1 MIVAVVQETAFG
13 LTRMIGLIVLI
24 ALSVGICIYAFL
36 PHNRGR
42 FTRAK
47 RSILRDDEGPLP
59 DPDTDA
65 NAVPPPGPGDR

>member
-1 MIVAVVQETAFG
+1 MIAVVAQETAFG
-13 LTRMIGLIVLI
+13 LTRMIGLIALI

-59 DPDTDA
+59 DADA
-65 NAVPPPGPGDR
+65 DADAGTPSEPGDR